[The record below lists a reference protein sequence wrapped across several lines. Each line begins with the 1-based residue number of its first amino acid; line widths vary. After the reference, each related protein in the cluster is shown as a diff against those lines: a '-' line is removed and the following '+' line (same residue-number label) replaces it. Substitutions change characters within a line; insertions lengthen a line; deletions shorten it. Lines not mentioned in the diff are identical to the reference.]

1 MKSKLWQVS
10 ELQPRGI
17 KKKHTHTHTL
27 EKGINVKES
36 WINGLWMDWV
46 QPTWLKTGLENLLL
60 CVAQITTAPSSTP
73 HPRPS
78 RALPFVCAWVSV
90 VWSQRWRQRR
100 EDERSI
106 MIKRTNDST
115 TQQLLLRPEVK
126 SMQLTNSCYTEQSNT
141 TKVVW
146 SFTHGG
152 RSVFSSSFTCELSS
166 R

>member
-1 MKSKLWQVS
+1 MD
-10 ELQPRGI
+10 
-17 KKKHTHTHTL
+17 
-27 EKGINVKES
+27 
-36 WINGLWMDWV
+36 GLSSADMI
-46 QPTWLKTGLENLLL
+46 ENWSREFAALCRSNHNSSLLH
-60 CVAQITTAPSSTP
+60 PPPPNP

-90 VWSQRWRQRR
+90 VRSQRWRQRR